1 MSTSTLTLEVDS
13 RWFLYRDNDGFYN
26 NIPDRAGFYLL
37 IELNGST
44 ERKFLATAILG
55 QYGSFEFHCLHDGQW
70 INYSENIPEN
80 ALVEYLPLNFDNFS
94 VVEN

>member
-1 MSTSTLTLEVDS
+1 MPQHVLNLVATSPFS
-13 RWFLYRDNDGFYN
+13 LYRDNDGFYHE
-26 NIPDRAGFYLL
+26 IPAQAGFFVL
-37 IELNGST
+37 IEMLENTS
-44 ERKFLATAILG
+44 RKFLATAILG